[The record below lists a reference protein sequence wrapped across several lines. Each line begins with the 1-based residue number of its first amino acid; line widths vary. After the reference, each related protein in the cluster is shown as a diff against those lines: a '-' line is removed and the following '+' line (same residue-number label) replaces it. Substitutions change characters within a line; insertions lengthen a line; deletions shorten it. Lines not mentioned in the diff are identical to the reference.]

1 MMASASVTRC
11 CSKKWSNVSK
21 SCPKCSHSSYSLNGA
36 NFQTSPKLAHYL
48 GYFFSK
54 ICRQNLKKQPNLVT
68 LVSAKI
74 KIFEKRNKF
83 TFYCSI
89 SFAVQLFY
97 DPSVSFSLCP
107 TLELMLVLISYKLT
121 YCLTVLTLPLTT
133 WFCYDCLTLHS
144 LLNYIQKVNLALFNH
159 SIFLALSYIAFVQLS
174 C

>member
-1 MMASASVTRC
+1 MEPIFKLV
-11 CSKKWSNVSK
+11 
-21 SCPKCSHSSYSLNGA
+21 
-36 NFQTSPKLAHYL
+36 QKLAHYL

-54 ICRQNLKKQPNLVT
+54 ICSQNLKNSPIWSHWFQPKLKYSRN
-68 LVSAKI
+68 
-74 KIFEKRNKF
+74 ENKF

-144 LLNYIQKVNLALFNH
+144 LLNYI
-159 SIFLALSYIAFVQLS
+159 
-174 C
+174 

>member
-1 MMASASVTRC
+1 MEPIFKLVQNLPIIWDTFLVKYVAKILKNSPI
-11 CSKKWSNVSK
+11 WS
-21 SCPKCSHSSYSLNGA
+21 HW
-36 NFQTSPKLAHYL
+36 FQPKLKY
-48 GYFFSK
+48 S
-54 ICRQNLKKQPNLVT
+54 RN
-68 LVSAKI
+68 
-74 KIFEKRNKF
+74 ENKF

-144 LLNYIQKVNLALFNH
+144 LLNYI
-159 SIFLALSYIAFVQLS
+159 
-174 C
+174 